1 MSSHNDKTSVVDS
14 DPRFIIDPITR
25 TIQNTS
31 DKSEIVQFD
40 HNSERLTFEC
50 PRYIEGHDMLNC
62 NKVIVNYLCGN
73 LYGAYEVDDLKMK
86 PSTTD
91 TVLFSW
97 LISSNATQKVGKVHF
112 AITFECVQTTGE
124 VTYKWNT
131 KIIESIQVVEG
142 MSYDNTIVYENI
154 DILERWKT
162 QLFGTNDS
170 GFITK
175 NEVYIGT
182 VEPSV
187 DEGYAVW
194 INPEEDNGYIQ
205 QPSIDGESGQV
216 LTYDGNGGTYWSSM
230 SGSGGSGIETSLELV
245 WTNPTQ
251 GTSSAQVFGAQT
263 VNVDLSNYKA
273 VMIEF
278 VMTAG
283 YSSRVCQ
290 IFMIGSTGRAITLSY
305 NDTDV
310 NLPTGTLCY
319 DRIVKPTISGIQFL
333 DCNVNATTV
342 INKCLFPLRVYGIK

>member
-1 MSSHNDKTSVVDS
+1 MHLQPAGRYITEETDPTVPDWAKKPEKPTYTASEVGALPAGTKIPSKTS
-14 DPRFIIDPITR
+14 
-25 TIQNTS
+25 
-31 DKSEIVQFD
+31 
-40 HNSERLTFEC
+40 
-50 PRYIEGHDMLNC
+50 
-62 NKVIVNYLCGN
+62 
-73 LYGAYEVDDLKMK
+73 DL
-86 PSTTD
+86 
-91 TVLFSW
+91 
-97 LISSNATQKVGKVHF
+97 
-112 AITFECVQTTGE
+112 
-124 VTYKWNT
+124 
-131 KIIESIQVVEG
+131 
-142 MSYDNTIVYENI
+142 
-154 DILERWKT
+154 
-162 QLFGTNDS
+162 TNDS

-205 QPSIDGESGQV
+205 QPSTDGESGQV
-216 LTYDGNGGTYWSSM
+216 LTSDGNGGTYWSSM